1 MREKKRERE
10 RERERFHSIL
20 SSIAWDEKVSVR
32 ERYLVHEMVSTRT
45 GIREEGRKHEESLE
59 EKERIRGR
67 NSRKNLHKKVYYSIG
82 FAAETKFFSEFQV
95 CSCSSSSSRR
105 RSTAFE
111 RRERERGGGGGDD
124 GLEREGG
131 DWEGNKMS
139 ALTRTEK
146 AHQKYR
152 EGKYSEALE
161 LYTDALNAASQ
172 VNHRVALH
180 SNRAAC
186 HLKLQSY
193 KQVRRRVVMY
203 TLIVTYQALILT
215 FQFLQI
221 LVIPFSQSQLWKY

>member
-1 MREKKRERE
+1 MREKKRE

-111 RRERERGGGGGDD
+111 RRERER
-124 GLEREGG
+124 ERGWRWGRRVGEGG
-131 DWEGNKMS
+131 RRLGGQQDECFDEDGES
-139 ALTRTEK
+139 APE
-146 AHQKYR
+146 
-152 EGKYSEALE
+152 
-161 LYTDALNAASQ
+161 
-172 VNHRVALH
+172 V
-180 SNRAAC
+180 
-186 HLKLQSY
+186 
-193 KQVRRRVVMY
+193 
-203 TLIVTYQALILT
+203 
-215 FQFLQI
+215 
-221 LVIPFSQSQLWKY
+221 

>member
-1 MREKKRERE
+1 MREKKRE

-111 RRERERGGGGGDD
+111 RRERER
-124 GLEREGG
+124 ERE
-131 DWEGNKMS
+131 
-139 ALTRTEK
+139 
-146 AHQKYR
+146 R
-152 EGKYSEALE
+152 ERGW
-161 LYTDALNAASQ
+161 
-172 VNHRVALH
+172 RWG
-180 SNRAAC
+180 
-186 HLKLQSY
+186 
-193 KQVRRRVVMY
+193 RRVGEGGRRLGGQQDECFDEDGESAPEV
-203 TLIVTYQALILT
+203 
-215 FQFLQI
+215 
-221 LVIPFSQSQLWKY
+221 